1 MQIVAAHCHT
11 GALSQV
17 VEHAER
23 ATLFA
28 VSPDRERGR
37 FAAAADMAFDCDAC
51 SVKRPAAARPNRRDG
66 FCAHDHRRAMKVG
79 DGRFFPA
86 AAVP

>member
-1 MQIVAAHCHT
+1 MRIVAAHCHT
-11 GALSQV
+11 GALSQL
-17 VEHAER
+17 VEHAEH

-28 VSPDRERGR
+28 ISPDRERGR
-37 FAAAADMAFDCDAC
+37 SATAADMVFDCDAC
-51 SVKRPAAARPNRRDG
+51 SVKWPAAARQNRRG
-66 FCAHDHRRAMKVG
+66 EFCSHDHRRAMKVG